1 MGVQFHAWIL
11 QMVDLDMS
19 RVDCRGFFLSNICE
33 YTGNG
38 CAESH
43 EGNGIDG
50 ILKEN
55 EAAQVT
61 GNVTDN
67 SSANTNHGNGNDEA
81 RVTVGNA
88 CHIGPK

>member
-19 RVDCRGFFLSNICE
+19 RVDVFSSNICE

-55 EAAQVT
+55 EAAQVASHI
-61 GNVTDN
+61 TDDGCTE
-67 SSANTNHGNGNDEA
+67 SYRSNGRNE
-81 RVTVGNA
+81 
-88 CHIGPK
+88 C